1 MNKVLMLHRILP
13 ERLITSP
20 NAYSDFGTLISHE
33 YFENVITLLIDNGF
47 RFTTIS
53 DLKNCNDNTLA
64 LTFDDGYSDNF
75 DFVLP
80 ILKKHNVTATFF
92 PIVNP
97 CISNSVLPLDI
108 YYQCV
113 DEMKLSSEQRKDYIK
128 GTTKKHFYWLEPNAQ
143 VNFLKGNFNLPEK
156 NRVSYMTEKQIKI
169 LSDSGF
175 EIGSHGLTHSLL
187 TADYMNDSKIDF
199 ELKHSKLALEN
210 ITRKH
215 VLSFCFPAGY
225 YDQNIV
231 IQAKNAGYSS
241 VCVIDK
247 NENRETEFLPTYER
261 IFVKP
266 NSINELLEKINTK

>member
-1 MNKVLMLHRILP
+1 MFHRILP
-13 ERLITSP
+13 EELIVSP
-20 NAYSDFGTLISHE
+20 NAYSDFGTLISQE

-47 RFTTIS
+47 QFTTIS
-53 DLKNCNDNTLA
+53 DLKNCNNKTLA

-75 DFVLP
+75 YFVLP
-80 ILKKHNVTATFF
+80 VLQKYNLLATFF

-143 VNFLKGNFNLPEK
+143 INFLKGNFNLPEK
-156 NRVSYMTEKQIKI
+156 NRVFYMTEKQIKA

-187 TADYMNDSKIDF
+187 TADYMNETKIDF
-199 ELKHSKLALEN
+199 ELQQSKLILEN
-210 ITRKH
+210 ITGMR
-215 VLSFCFPAGY
+215 VASFCLPSGY
-225 YDQNIV
+225 YTQEIV
-231 IQAKNAGYSS
+231 RQAKKVGYTS
-241 VCVIDK
+241 VCTINK
-247 NENRETEFLPTYER
+247 NKDEKESEILPIYER
-261 IFVKP
+261 VFVKP
-266 NSINELLEKINTK
+266 NSINELLEKICKE